1 MSELDQAISELIA
14 NILSGAVGFAI
25 GALIMLLI
33 LRCIDGWWI
42 FQWIQRI
49 ENKIREINK

>member
-1 MSELDQAISELIA
+1 MSDLDQAISELIT
-14 NILSGAVGFAI
+14 NILSGAVGVAI

-33 LRCIDGWWI
+33 FRCIDGWWL

-49 ENKIREINK
+49 ENKVREINK